1 MFIIRI
7 SFAHTTPKPQKGAK
21 RVEEQNRR
29 SGKGR
34 RVKLAAV
41 YLLAALAAALG
52 WLNACLP
59 DRVYLEPEQAL
70 VLPRFGWV
78 EPLRLH
84 GSQNVVSTRAVGSYQ
99 TTLAL
104 GGWLPVKT
112 IRTVVTTRP
121 SVTVCGTPFG
131 VKMFSEG
138 ALIVGFSDV
147 DRADGGTA
155 NPAKAAG
162 LHLGDRVVCIGET
175 ATENNDAVKAALDA
189 AQGAEVEVI
198 YIRGGEQLQTTLT
211 PAWDAT
217 AGQWRAGMWVR
228 DSSAGVGTLTFV
240 DAQAGV
246 FAGLGH
252 PISDSDTGERVALR
266 SGEIVACQIV
276 GCTGGTAG
284 SPGELKGKF
293 LSDHALGRICI
304 NGENGVYG
312 TVSTAIAGQQTELA
326 FAQEVLPGA
335 AEILTTTSGEKPRS
349 YRVYIEK
356 VNDAD
361 PRRNM
366 VLRVTDPALLAQT
379 GGIVQG
385 MSGSPILQNGR
396 LVGAVT
402 HVLVNDPTRGYGI
415 FAQTMLEQA
424 HSVPGTDA
432 AA

>member
-29 SGKGR
+29 SGRGR

-84 GSQNVVSTRAVGSYQ
+84 GSQNVVSTRTVGSYQ

-198 YIRGGEQLQTTLT
+198 YIEMHFQR
-211 PAWDAT
+211 
-217 AGQWRAGMWVR
+217 
-228 DSSAGVGTLTFV
+228 
-240 DAQAGV
+240 
-246 FAGLGH
+246 
-252 PISDSDTGERVALR
+252 
-266 SGEIVACQIV
+266 
-276 GCTGGTAG
+276 
-284 SPGELKGKF
+284 
-293 LSDHALGRICI
+293 
-304 NGENGVYG
+304 
-312 TVSTAIAGQQTELA
+312 
-326 FAQEVLPGA
+326 
-335 AEILTTTSGEKPRS
+335 
-349 YRVYIEK
+349 
-356 VNDAD
+356 
-361 PRRNM
+361 
-366 VLRVTDPALLAQT
+366 
-379 GGIVQG
+379 
-385 MSGSPILQNGR
+385 QNGTIIIWIC
-396 LVGAVT
+396 LNHKFASS
-402 HVLVNDPTRGYGI
+402 LNMKAMKKTR
-415 FAQTMLEQA
+415 
-424 HSVPGTDA
+424 
-432 AA
+432 

>member
-1 MFIIRI
+1 M
-7 SFAHTTPKPQKGAK
+7 
-21 RVEEQNRR
+21 
-29 SGKGR
+29 
-34 RVKLAAV
+34 KLAAV

-121 SVTVCGTPFG
+121 TVTVCGTPFG

-228 DSSAGVGTLTFV
+228 DSSAGVGTLTFA
-240 DAQAGV
+240 DEEKGV

-252 PISDSDTGERVALR
+252 PISDSDTGESIALR
-266 SGEIVACQIV
+266 SGEIVPCQIT
-276 GCTGGTAG
+276 GCSKGTAG
-284 SPGELKGKF
+284 SPGELKGRF
-293 LSDHALGRICI
+293 LSAHAIGTIRI
-304 NGENGVYG
+304 NGE
-312 TVSTAIAGQQTELA
+312 TASTAVPAPSLQAKRWRWPLRRRWRLGTLRSGRPPPA
-326 FAQEVLPGA
+326 RRHGLTGSKLRRSAMRTPAATWSSGWWTGNCWPGRA
-335 AEILTTTSGEKPRS
+335 ASC
-349 YRVYIEK
+349 
-356 VNDAD
+356 
-361 PRRNM
+361 
-366 VLRVTDPALLAQT
+366 
-379 GGIVQG
+379 
-385 MSGSPILQNGR
+385 
-396 LVGAVT
+396 
-402 HVLVNDPTRGYGI
+402 RG
-415 FAQTMLEQA
+415 
-424 HSVPGTDA
+424 
-432 AA
+432 

>member
-29 SGKGR
+29 SGRGR

-217 AGQWRAGMWVR
+217 ADQWRAGMWVR
-228 DSSAGVGTLTFV
+228 DSSAGVGTMTFV
-240 DAQAGV
+240 DRKLGV

-252 PISDSDTGERVALR
+252 PISDSDTGESVALR
-266 SGEIVACQIV
+266 SGEIVACSIV
-276 GCTGGTAG
+276 GCTSGTIG

-293 LSDHALGRICI
+293 LGTHALGSIGI
-304 NGENGVYG
+304 NGPNGVYG
-312 TVSTAIAGQQTELA
+312 TLRTALPGETRELA
-326 FAQEVLPGA
+326 FAQEVVPGE
-335 AEILTTTSGEKPRS
+335 AEIWATTEGETPRA
-349 YRVYIEK
+349 YKVRIEK

-366 VLRVTDPALLAQT
+366 ILRVTDPALLAKT

-424 HSVPGTDA
+424 QQAAKTDHA
-432 AA
+432 A

>member
-29 SGKGR
+29 SGRGR

-70 VLPRFGWV
+70 VRPGLAGWS
-78 EPLRLH
+78 RCACT

-155 NPAKAAG
+155 QPRQGGGPAPGRSGG
-162 LHLGDRVVCIGET
+162 LH
-175 ATENNDAVKAALDA
+175 
-189 AQGAEVEVI
+189 
-198 YIRGGEQLQTTLT
+198 
-211 PAWDAT
+211 
-217 AGQWRAGMWVR
+217 
-228 DSSAGVGTLTFV
+228 
-240 DAQAGV
+240 
-246 FAGLGH
+246 
-252 PISDSDTGERVALR
+252 
-266 SGEIVACQIV
+266 
-276 GCTGGTAG
+276 
-284 SPGELKGKF
+284 
-293 LSDHALGRICI
+293 
-304 NGENGVYG
+304 
-312 TVSTAIAGQQTELA
+312 
-326 FAQEVLPGA
+326 
-335 AEILTTTSGEKPRS
+335 
-349 YRVYIEK
+349 
-356 VNDAD
+356 
-361 PRRNM
+361 RRN
-366 VLRVTDPALLAQT
+366 RHGKQ
-379 GGIVQG
+379 
-385 MSGSPILQNGR
+385 
-396 LVGAVT
+396 
-402 HVLVNDPTRGYGI
+402 
-415 FAQTMLEQA
+415 
-424 HSVPGTDA
+424 
-432 AA
+432 

>member
-29 SGKGR
+29 SGRGR

-147 DRADGGTA
+147 DRADGSTA

-217 AGQWRAGMWVR
+217 AGQWRAGMC
-228 DSSAGVGTLTFV
+228 AGF
-240 DAQAGV
+240 
-246 FAGLGH
+246 
-252 PISDSDTGERVALR
+252 
-266 SGEIVACQIV
+266 
-276 GCTGGTAG
+276 
-284 SPGELKGKF
+284 
-293 LSDHALGRICI
+293 LGRGGDPDLCRR
-304 NGENGVYG
+304 GKG
-312 TVSTAIAGQQTELA
+312 
-326 FAQEVLPGA
+326 
-335 AEILTTTSGEKPRS
+335 
-349 YRVYIEK
+349 RV
-356 VNDAD
+356 
-361 PRRNM
+361 RR
-366 VLRVTDPALLAQT
+366 
-379 GGIVQG
+379 
-385 MSGSPILQNGR
+385 
-396 LVGAVT
+396 VGPS
-402 HVLVNDPTRGYGI
+402 H
-415 FAQTMLEQA
+415 Q
-424 HSVPGTDA
+424 
-432 AA
+432 